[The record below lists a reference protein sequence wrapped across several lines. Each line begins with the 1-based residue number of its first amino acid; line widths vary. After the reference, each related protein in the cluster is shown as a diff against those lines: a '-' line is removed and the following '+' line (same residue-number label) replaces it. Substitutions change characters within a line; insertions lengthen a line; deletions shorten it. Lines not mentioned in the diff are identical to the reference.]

1 MLYSTI
7 DRNTW
12 DEDEWVKNLP
22 PVTQSRDAH
31 LLHIYLFSNRR
42 AGITACYTISLDRA
56 ARECHFEG
64 ADDPCFRAA
73 WICLVRD
80 RRIRYFEE
88 HGIVWVPAF
97 IRHQRNPGPNF
108 RKGIADSLRAE
119 VPPEIAEEVVSYNLL
134 YGIELT
140 LSETHT
146 ETLSGRDTASKSN
159 TKSKNLEQ
167 EQERERSGYP
177 FEVAALKA
185 IPGYLFDEKRDR
197 LLLDSLAEEHPK
209 LDLAHEI
216 RKLRSWLAAKGLLPL
231 TGESRPRTRVR
242 NWMQTA
248 EEIAARKSAVVPA
261 SIDQAQL
268 AKDEAQTAE
277 LTRMRT
283 PKGGKP

>member
-97 IRHQRNPGPNF
+97 IRHQRNVLGANF
-108 RKGIADSLRAE
+108 RRGMGTALCSE
-119 VPPEIAEEVVSYNLL
+119 VPAEIAEEVIAYNHQ

-140 LSETHT
+140 VGKRYSRALPGTHGETPSERVPEGDAPSIQHT
-146 ETLSGRDTASKSN
+146 AYSIQQDRRNGR
-159 TKSKNLEQ
+159 
-167 EQERERSGYP
+167 G
-177 FEVAALKA
+177 
-185 IPGYLFDEKRDR
+185 IP
-197 LLLDSLAEEHPK
+197 
-209 LDLAHEI
+209 
-216 RKLRSWLAAKGLLPL
+216 LRSP
-231 TGESRPRTRVR
+231 P
-242 NWMQTA
+242 
-248 EEIAARKSAVVPA
+248 
-261 SIDQAQL
+261 
-268 AKDEAQTAE
+268 
-277 LTRMRT
+277 
-283 PKGGKP
+283 